1 MDNFKILGIISSFPY
16 KHEKIVAV
24 LGSKKDYFDN
34 TRYTIFST
42 GKHIKVL
49 EISDRITSKRNI
61 SFREFME
68 TCKVGEK
75 SIREFND
82 EYGIRLTDD
91 MTFDEIRFGV
101 RLLEEF
107 YSADYSKSIVGKKLF
122 IRSLV
127 SDYYTVKAAEVLEHG
142 KILKVT
148 YDNGD
153 HDFFVNELP
162 VFKVDMYTPDF
173 ANKLSKA
180 TTPDTAYMIV
190 FNYRY
195 HLKNRQGLIDD
206 YLEKVPKNKQQLAV
220 INRLKTES
228 FEKLC
233 LERLKDNPRIANY
246 KIFKMDDQDFV
257 FYKISA
263 VRYY

>member
-1 MDNFKILGIISSFPY
+1 MNNLQILRKMAGFPY
-16 KHEKIVAV
+16 NQEQIIHI
-24 LGSKKDYFDN
+24 LGSKKDYFEN

-42 GKHIKVL
+42 GTHIKVL

-61 SFREFME
+61 SFREFIGK
-68 TCKVGEK
+68 CKVDEK

-101 RLLEEF
+101 RLLEEI
-107 YSADYSKSIVGKKLF
+107 YSADYAKSIVGKKLF

-127 SDYYTVKAAEVLEHG
+127 SNYYTVKAAEVLEHG

-173 ANKLSKA
+173 SNKLSKA

-206 YLEKVPKNKQQLAV
+206 YLSKVPKNKQQLAV

>member
-1 MDNFKILGIISSFPY
+1 MNNLKILGRMSVFPY

-24 LGSKKDYFDN
+24 LGSKKDSFEN
-34 TRYTIFST
+34 TRYTVFST
-42 GKHIKVL
+42 GTHIKVL
-49 EISDRITSKRNI
+49 EVSDRITSQRNI
-61 SFREFME
+61 SFSEFI
-68 TCKVGEK
+68 EK
-75 SIREFND
+75 CNIYEQSMRTFND

-91 MTFDEIRFGV
+91 VTFDDIRFGV
-101 RLLEEF
+101 RLLEEI
-107 YSADYSKSIVGKKLF
+107 YSDDYTKSLVGKKLF

-127 SDYYTVKAAEVLEHG
+127 SDYYTVKVAKALEHG
-142 KILKVT
+142 KILRVT

-162 VFKVDMYTPDF
+162 VLKVDIFTPDF
-173 ANKLSKA
+173 ANKLSKS

-206 YLEKVPKNKQQLAV
+206 YLEKVPKNKQQLAF

-233 LERLKDNPRIANY
+233 LERLKDNPRISNY
-246 KIFKMDDQDFV
+246 KIFKIDGQDFV

>member
-1 MDNFKILGIISSFPY
+1 MDNLKILGRMSGFPY
-16 KHEKIVAV
+16 NQEQIVAV
-24 LGSKKDYFDN
+24 LGSKKDYFEN
-34 TRYTIFST
+34 TRYTVFIT
-42 GKHIKVL
+42 GIHIKVL
-49 EISDRITSKRNI
+49 EISDRITSQRNI
-61 SFREFME
+61 SFSDFAEN
-68 TCKVGEK
+68 CKIDEQTL
-75 SIREFND
+75 RDFNNK
-82 EYGIRLTDD
+82 YGIRLTDD
-91 MTFDEIRFGV
+91 MTFDEIR
-101 RLLEEF
+101 LLEEI
-107 YSADYSKSIVGKKLF
+107 YSVDYAKSLVGKKLF

-127 SDYYTVKAAEVLEHG
+127 SDYYTVKAAETLEHG

-153 HDFFVNELP
+153 HDFFINELP

-206 YLEKVPKNKQQLAV
+206 YLEKVPKRQQQLSV

-228 FEKLC
+228 FEKIC
-233 LERLKDNPRIANY
+233 LERLKNNPRIANY
-246 KIFKMDDQDFV
+246 KIFKIDDQDFV